1 MPRAPKRP
9 HDEKPSA
16 PRRTPWVAPKTRRKL
31 RGKALSVVD
40 REIVLQAFAVSGS
53 RKKVC
58 EVVGLSYM
66 TVCKI
71 VQEARKDTSL
81 AKARANA
88 GEALAGKIHDRAL
101 LALDNLTPAD
111 FKTTRIEL
119 HDKDGN
125 LTGIKE
131 IGPSLMQ
138 KVTALAILVDKE
150 AAISQHI
157 ATLREAAGGSTG
169 IPLPSDVQSTIDAIR
184 TRVSRLRILDV
195 QFDQQAP
202 DLAQRIVAATAARD
216 IVDAEVEDVS
226 DPFPFD
232 QSG

>member
-9 HDEKPSA
+9 HDETPSA
-16 PRRTPWVAPKTRRKL
+16 VRKRPWVAPKTIRRL
-31 RGKALSVVD
+31 RGKALSTVD
-40 REIVLQAFAVSGS
+40 REIILQAFAISGS
-53 RKKVC
+53 RKKTC
-58 EVVGLSYM
+58 EVVGLSYI
-66 TVCKI
+66 TVCRI
-71 VQEARKDTSL
+71 IAEARKDNSL
-81 AKARANA
+81 SKARANA
-88 GEALAGKIHDRAL
+88 SEALAGKIHDRAL

-119 HDKDGN
+119 KDKDGN
-125 LTGIKE
+125 LTGVKE

-157 ATLREAAGGSTG
+157 ATLRESAGGNAG
-169 IPLPSDVQSTIDAIR
+169 IPLPSDVQSTIEAIR
-184 TRVSRLRILDV
+184 SRVSRLRILDV

-232 QSG
+232 KS